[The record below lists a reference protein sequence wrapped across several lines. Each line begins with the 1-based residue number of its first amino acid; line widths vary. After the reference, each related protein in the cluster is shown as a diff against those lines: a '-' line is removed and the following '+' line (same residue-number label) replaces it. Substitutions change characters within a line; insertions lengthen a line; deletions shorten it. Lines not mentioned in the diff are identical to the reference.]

1 MGAGTSIYSQ
11 GNTTSSIN
19 GVVYMIMEE
28 ALPGASI
35 LATHLESGTHGATD
49 FSGNFRISNMRVE
62 VRMKLL

>member
-19 GVVYMIMEE
+19 GSYMIME

-35 LATHLESGTHGATD
+35 LATHLESGTRYV
-49 FSGNFRISNMRVE
+49 GN
-62 VRMKLL
+62 